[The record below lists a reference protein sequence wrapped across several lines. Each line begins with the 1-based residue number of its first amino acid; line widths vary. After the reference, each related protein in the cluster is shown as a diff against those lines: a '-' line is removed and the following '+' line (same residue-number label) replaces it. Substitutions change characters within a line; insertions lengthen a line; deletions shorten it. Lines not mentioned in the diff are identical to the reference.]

1 MITLQ
6 AAVLPVLT
14 RPTPAALVTLQGT
27 LLASGP
33 QGDVQTR
40 ALEVAGH
47 FHAYLCDL
55 QSKLGARAYSELAS
69 WLDIGAVGAVA
80 LESVVATERG
90 KLFQSLLL
98 GGLGEAL
105 MVAAS
110 RQYIKA
116 WEIEAGLAHSRAA
129 WFLSEAL
136 WHASSELQPEMAQ
149 DQRWQAIQSLLA
161 PVDDPDV
168 PGTSKAL
175 LLGRVFQI
183 LLLTHLAHLQLLAG
197 DSDS

>member
-1 MITLQ
+1 MKTLQ
-6 AAVLPVLT
+6 AALLPILT
-14 RPTPAALVTLQGT
+14 RPTPEGLVTLQRT

-33 QGDVQTR
+33 EGEEGVR

-55 QSKLGARAYSELAS
+55 HSKLGARAYSELAS
-69 WLDIGAVGAVA
+69 RLDIGAVGAVA
-80 LESVVATERG
+80 LESVVATEKG

-105 MVAAS
+105 MVVAS

-129 WFLSEAL
+129 WFLTEAL
-136 WHASSELQPEMAQ
+136 WRTSSELQPDMPH
-149 DQRWQAIQSLLA
+149 DQRWHAIQSLLA
-161 PVDDPDV
+161 PVDDPEI
-168 PGTSKAL
+168 PGPYKAV
-175 LLGRVFQI
+175 LLGRVFQV
-183 LLLTHLAHLQLLAG
+183 LLLTHLAHVQPLSGETLG
-197 DSDS
+197 